1 MYSEWSGLGFS
12 WNSRQPVHPPPRF
25 FFLQLCCSFLAIFL
39 PFRSACVCFFVSTF
53 FFNGEPPRVRRIQG
67 AQRGSTILFSFLFLF
82 FYLFYNRSTRSDEKQ
97 QKKPLQPAEMWSQP
111 VEKATRRI
119 LEPRRRVDVVE
130 MDVINWSRSDCC
142 CSSLFPIRVESLIE
156 RFWLDVATAN
166 QSRRRVLR

>member
-1 MYSEWSGLGFS
+1 MFRLECIPNGVAWVSVGTAASQSTRPLGSFFTIVLFLFGDFPS
-12 WNSRQPVHPPPRF
+12 LSLCVCVFLCFHF
-25 FFLQLCCSFLAIFL
+25 FFQRRAAEGEADTGRTARVHD
-39 PFRSACVCFFVSTF
+39 PF
-53 FFNGEPPRVRRIQG
+53 FF
-67 AQRGSTILFSFLFLF
+67 SFSF

-97 QKKPLQPAEMWSQP
+97 QKKPLQPAEMRSQP

-156 RFWLDVATAN
+156 RF
-166 QSRRRVLR
+166 